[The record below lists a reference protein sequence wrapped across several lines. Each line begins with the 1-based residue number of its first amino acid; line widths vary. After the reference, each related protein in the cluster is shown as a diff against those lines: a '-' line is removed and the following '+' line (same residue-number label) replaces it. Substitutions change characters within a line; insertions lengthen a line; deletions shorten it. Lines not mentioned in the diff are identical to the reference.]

1 MVLTCS
7 TTEGNTMIW
16 FYNGMEI
23 MNSIF
28 IGIINPI
35 GDSRTVEVSGFMFS
49 LELISKRPPAF
60 AISLSFSVDTAMNGD
75 SVSCSAGTQT
85 ASSQTL
91 QVMLCPIAM
100 SGY

>member
-7 TTEGNTMIW
+7 TTEGDTMNW

-49 LELISKRPPAF
+49 LE
-60 AISLSFSVDTAMNGD
+60 
-75 SVSCSAGTQT
+75 
-85 ASSQTL
+85 
-91 QVMLCPIAM
+91 
-100 SGY
+100 